1 MFDEG
6 EGMCKQKAVVQKI
19 VEQNE
24 VNGLGV
30 ELAQAQMED
39 FVAMDRKVIK
49 IQKSVASIIKEQK
62 RQGEMLARQG
72 GQIDIIVSHLNSP
85 AEEERKNGII
95 WGEIKSLSKTSM
107 GKVLILLVLGCF
119 ALAGQRIF
127 ELIGLIK

>member
-1 MFDEG
+1 
-6 EGMCKQKAVVQKI
+6 MCKQKAVVQKI